1 MKTLQDFK
9 ETTWNFNVP
18 FSFSGIIKEP
28 QNPKSVILLL
38 HGLNE
43 RGRRIYRKLGRF
55 LPEHSLILAPNAP
68 FPLSIGLELGS
79 GYAWYFYDKSNQTY
93 PIGPELS
100 CQLLTSLLAQYNPQ
114 KLPVH
119 IIGFSQG
126 GYLAPQVAFHD
137 INVVSVT
144 GIGCEFRKRFFQNV
158 PHFELHSVHGE
169 QDQVIPLQN
178 ALNEISYLKEIGA
191 KIKFTSCPGGHEIN
205 NQMAEHI
212 REYLELKNGK
222 DCLSR

>member
-9 ETTWNFNVP
+9 ETAWNFNVP
-18 FSFSGIIKEP
+18 VSFSGIVKGPE
-28 QNPKSVILLL
+28 NPKSVILLL

-43 RGRRIYRKLGRF
+43 RGRRIYRKLGRY
-55 LPEHSLILAPNAP
+55 LPEDSLILAPNAP
-68 FPLSIGLELGS
+68 FPLSTGLELGS
-79 GYAWYFYDKSNQTY
+79 GYAWYFYDKANQTY

-100 CQLLTSLLAQYNPQ
+100 CQFLTRLLAQYNPH

-126 GYLAPQVAFHD
+126 GYLAPQVAFQD
-137 INVVSVT
+137 MNVVSVT
-144 GIGCEFRKRFFQNV
+144 GIGCEFRRRFFHNV
-158 PHFELHSVHGE
+158 PAFELHSVHGE
-169 QDQVIPLQN
+169 QDQVIPMQN
-178 ALNEISYLKEIGA
+178 ALNEISYLKEMGT

-212 REYLELKNGK
+212 RAYLESKNGK
-222 DCLSR
+222 DRLSR